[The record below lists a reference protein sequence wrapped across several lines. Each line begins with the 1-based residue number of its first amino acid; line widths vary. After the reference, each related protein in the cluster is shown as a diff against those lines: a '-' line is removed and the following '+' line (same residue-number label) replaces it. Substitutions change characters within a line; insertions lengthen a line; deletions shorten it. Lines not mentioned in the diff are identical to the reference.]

1 MLIKNGLVF
10 TKQGF
15 EHKDIKIVG
24 NTISCLKGK
33 CDDAKDESLINDI
46 TVINADDCYVIPGFI
61 DLHFH
66 GAAKVDFMDGTLD
79 SVKTLAAYE
88 ASFV

>member
-1 MLIKNGLVF
+1 MRQKRM
-10 TKQGF
+10 
-15 EHKDIKIVG
+15 
-24 NTISCLKGK
+24 
-33 CDDAKDESLINDI
+33 ALINDI

-79 SVKTLAAYE
+79 V
-88 ASFV
+88 V